1 MNRYLLVF
9 NTCEIQRNNL
19 FLYIKHLESL
29 LRQVSNGFTYDVVV
43 SGCAMHKATKAGL
56 RKKFGKQIMYC
67 FMDEIQPVNITF
79 NKAIEEIVK
88 RKGRYDG
95 YLYVDSGVDVQNN
108 AAALQL
114 MHDRFVTGNYGI
126 VTLQTDTDMGKEN
139 WFGLPKE
146 HVWTGQDFIVPV
158 GKCINLHF
166 NLYSDKVLQYY
177 GRLIPD
183 IFKAYCTESVFS
195 FMVAALNLK
204 WVVVKDLVIFHTKS
218 ADGATAGFE
227 HIGDK
232 GYWNNLM
239 FGLDMRDILNDPRA
253 RSTGFG
259 YDEWAHIFDHDPSKF
274 DANGFAL
281 DSGLGPF
288 MKEKLFLTPE
298 RFNYD
303 TYPSETIL

>member
-29 LRQVSNGFTYDVVV
+29 LKQTANGFTYDVVV
-43 SGCAMHKATKAGL
+43 SGCAMHRATKAGI
-56 RKKFGKQIMYC
+56 RKKFGKQMMYC

-88 RKGRYDG
+88 QKGRYDG

-108 AAALQL
+108 THALQL

-146 HVWTGQDFIVPV
+146 HVWIGQDFIVPV

-259 YDEWAHIFDHDPSKF
+259 YDEWAHIFDHDPAKF

-303 TYPSETIL
+303 MYPSETIL

>member
-1 MNRYLLVF
+1 MKRYLIIF

-19 FLYIKHLESL
+19 FLYIKHLQSL
-29 LRQVSNGFTYDVVV
+29 LNQTQNGFTSDIAV

-56 RKKFGKQIMYC
+56 QKKFGKRLMYC

-79 NKAIEEIVK
+79 NKAVEEIVK

-108 AAALQL
+108 IHAIQE
-114 MHDRFVTGNYGI
+114 MHNRFITGKYGI

-139 WFGLPKE
+139 WFGLPTG
-146 HVWTGQDFIVPV
+146 HVWVGKDFIVPV

-166 NLYSDKVLQYY
+166 NLYDDRVLQYY

-195 FMVAALNLK
+195 FMVAALNLQ

-218 ADGATAGFE
+218 ADGATSGFE
-227 HIGDK
+227 HIGPK

-239 FGLDMRDILNDPRA
+239 FGLDMITILNDPRA

-259 YDEWAHIFDHDPSKF
+259 YDEWNHIFDHDPSKF
-274 DANGFAL
+274 DENGFAL

-288 MKEKLFLTPE
+288 MKEKLFLTPDL
-298 RFNYD
+298 FNYNN
-303 TYPSETIL
+303 YQCETIV